1 MGPRISTLAPPYGRP
16 SPRRRSGR
24 GAPLRKAPSLLVSCL
39 AVFAVTF
46 GVGIVLPPLLGP
58 LLETN
63 GQPSRAASVVVTRV
77 IDGDTFVL
85 SDGEHIRIENIDT
98 AEMPPRSRCPYE
110 QTMAL
115 AARARLG
122 ELIRSGGPVTLH
134 RGLRDRDVYDRLLR
148 RVMVAGRDVGDQLV
162 AEGLAQRWM
171 GHKASWCQ

>member
-1 MGPRISTLAPPYGRP
+1 MVSRISTPTPSYARP
-16 SPRRRSGR
+16 TSRRRKGKA
-24 GAPLRKAPSLLVSCL
+24 APRRKAPSLLVSCL

-46 GVGIVLPPLLGP
+46 GAGIVLPPLLRP

-63 GQPSRAASVVVTRV
+63 GQPSRAAPVVVTRV

-85 SDGEHIRIENIDT
+85 SDGERVRIENIDT

-115 AARARLG
+115 AAKARLG

-134 RGLRDRDVYDRLLR
+134 RGLRDRDAYDRLLR
-148 RVMVAGRDVGDQLV
+148 RVKLAGRDVGDQLV
-162 AEGLAQRWM
+162 AEGVAQRWM
-171 GHKASWCQ
+171 GHKASWC